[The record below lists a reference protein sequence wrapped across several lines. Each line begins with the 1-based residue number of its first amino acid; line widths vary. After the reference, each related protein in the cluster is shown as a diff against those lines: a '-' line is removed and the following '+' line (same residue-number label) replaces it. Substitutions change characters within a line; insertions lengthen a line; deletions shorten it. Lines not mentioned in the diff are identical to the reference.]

1 MKLFCIVFAIALV
14 IFILVRV
21 IIHRRRGEMWYID
34 RMEGLE
40 FEEYL
45 VELYRA
51 YGYEVEPTPASGD
64 FGADLIVYSGSEKLI
79 IQAKRYNHKVGVEA
93 VQQVAAAVPF
103 YKGTRGIV
111 ITNSYYTENA
121 RRLAAPN
128 RVELVD
134 RDGLKELIDGLP

>member
-1 MKLFCIVFAIALV
+1 
-14 IFILVRV
+14 
-21 IIHRRRGEMWYID
+21 MWYID

-64 FGADLIVYSGSEKLI
+64 FGADLIVYAGSEKLI

-103 YKGTRGIV
+103 YQGTRGIV
-111 ITNSYYTENA
+111 ITNAYYTENA

-128 RVELVD
+128 MVELID
-134 RDGLKELIDGLP
+134 RDGLKAMIDGMP